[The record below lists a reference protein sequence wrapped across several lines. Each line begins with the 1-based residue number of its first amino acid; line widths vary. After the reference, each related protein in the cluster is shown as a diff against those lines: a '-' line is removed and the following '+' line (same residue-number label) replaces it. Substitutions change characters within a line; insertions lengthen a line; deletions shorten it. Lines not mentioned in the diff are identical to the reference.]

1 MRTGRIPPNPAENLS
16 PMNNAKTGALAHQF
30 DDEQQQRQAATLGM
44 WVFLCTEVMMF
55 GGLFTGYTVYRHA
68 YLAGFAAGSRHLDV
82 LLGAVN
88 TAVLI
93 TSSFT
98 MAMAVRSAQ
107 LGRRSRLVGF
117 LLATMAFGC
126 VFLSIKGVEY
136 ARKFEEHLVPGYD
149 FQFDPALWRQAYVF
163 ISFYFA
169 MTGLHALHMIVGIGL
184 ITWLVTKAAR
194 GRFSARH
201 HTPVEIVGL
210 YWHFVDIVWI
220 FLFPL
225 LYLIERHRG

>member
-1 MRTGRIPPNPAENLS
+1 MSEITTGS
-16 PMNNAKTGALAHQF
+16 ALAHQF
-30 DDEQQQRQAATLGM
+30 DDAQQQQQAATLGM

-55 GGLFTGYTVYRHA
+55 GGLFTGYVVYRNA
-68 YLAGFAAGSRHLDV
+68 YFAGFAAASHRLDV
-82 LLGAVN
+82 TLGAIN

-98 MAMAVRSAQ
+98 MAMAVHSAQ
-107 LGRRSRLVGF
+107 TGKRTALTGF
-117 LLATMAFGC
+117 LLATMLLGG
-126 VFLSIKGVEY
+126 VFLSIKGTEY
-136 ARKFEEHLVPGYD
+136 ASKFHEHLLPGPD
-149 FQFDPALWRQAYVF
+149 FEFDPLLRRQAYVF

-169 MTGLHALHMIVGIGL
+169 MTGLHALHMVVGLGL
-184 ITWLVTKAAR
+184 LGWLVVGTVRKRFTAAY
-194 GRFSARH
+194 

-225 LYLIERHRG
+225 LYLIERHHR

>member
-1 MRTGRIPPNPAENLS
+1 MQMTEPV
-16 PMNNAKTGALAHQF
+16 AHQF
-30 DDEQQQRQAATLGM
+30 DDAAQQQQAATLGM
-44 WVFLCTEVMMF
+44 WVFLCTEIMMF

-68 YLAGFAAGSRHLDV
+68 YLAGFAAASRHLDV
-82 LLGAVN
+82 ILGAIN

-98 MAMAVRSAQ
+98 MAMAVHSAQ
-107 LGRRSRLVGF
+107 IGKRTALTGF
-117 LLATMAFGC
+117 LLATILLGC

-136 ARKFEEHLVPGYD
+136 ARKFQEHLVPGPD
-149 FQFDPALWRQAYVF
+149 FQFDPGLRRQAYVF

-184 ITWLVTKAAR
+184 LSWLVVGTMR
-194 GRFSARH
+194 GRFSSAY
-201 HTPVEIVGL
+201 HTPVEITGL

-225 LYLIERHRG
+225 LYLVERHH